1 MSLKHM
7 SLIMILIAF
16 FGCAKQQSGAD
27 AFQNVKSSC
36 EDVTGVTGLYWD
48 LSNGIA
54 RGDVPGGVPVIENP
68 DPDIFIYTEWPLLS
82 VQFPVGYRAEKLG
95 ADNPNLIGVDVIRN
109 DNLVVWRYYN
119 DVFQGALT
127 TTDVLRAEINNFLN
141 GFGFNADQ
149 IQVDCSN
156 DPKSQQITTSLFT
169 GFESRLIQIGDMTA
183 QFTANVTYASDLNTS
198 FYHAQVSFAPTGEYE
213 SVVMSTFLP
222 IHWQLFVTD
231 KEFMDS
237 DGDGVV
243 DQNDNF
249 PFDPK
254 RQ

>member
-1 MSLKHM
+1 MRLKHIG
-7 SLIMILIAF
+7 LFILIGMLF
-16 FGCAKQQSGAD
+16 SCKKQQSELD
-27 AFQNVKSSC
+27 AFKSVKSTC
-36 EDVTGVTGLYWD
+36 EDITGVKGLYWD
-48 LSNGIA
+48 LSNGVA
-54 RGDVPGGVPVIENP
+54 RGDIPGGVPVIENP
-68 DPDIFIYTEWPLLS
+68 DPNRFTYTEWPLLS
-82 VQFPVGYRAEKLG
+82 VEFPVGYRAEKLG
-95 ADNPNLIGVDVIRN
+95 DGNPNLIGVDVIRN

-119 DVFQGALT
+119 DIFSGQLT

-141 GFGFNADQ
+141 GFGFSADQ
-149 IQVDCSN
+149 IQIDCTN
-156 DPKSQQITTSLFT
+156 GPKTQPITSSMFT
-169 GFESRLIQIGDMTA
+169 GFESRLIQVGDMTA

-198 FYHAQVSFAPTGEYE
+198 FYHAQVSFAPIGEYE
-213 SVVMSTFLP
+213 TVVMSTFLP

-231 KEFMDS
+231 KEFVDS